1 MIERTDELPEAFWT
15 ENELNQMAI
24 DAIEIDRFVEEPT
37 NLVFYH
43 LFKNNA
49 NTGLV
54 IILAVKSV
62 LDGQEAIDRFWAPFG
77 LTSIVGEYNDESY
90 LNKQRAEALY
100 LLLSKYKYEGKQKL
114 PCSDKVYKYEPW
126 MGKLI

>member
-43 LFKNNA
+43 LFKNGA
-49 NTGLV
+49 KTGLI
-54 IILAVKSV
+54 IILSVKSV
-62 LDGQEAIDRFWAPFG
+62 MDGQ
-77 LTSIVGEYNDESY
+77 
-90 LNKQRAEALY
+90 
-100 LLLSKYKYEGKQKL
+100 
-114 PCSDKVYKYEPW
+114 
-126 MGKLI
+126 

>member
-62 LDGQEAIDRFWAPFG
+62 LDGQEAIDRFWSPFG

-100 LLLSKYKYEGKQKL
+100 LLLSKYTYEGKQKL